1 MGRMKR
7 GRVVDLKYD
16 ILTPITG
23 GAKMKQT
30 KIASAVV
37 ISMMLAFALVANA
50 AEFTMKFANPVSK
63 EHSWGKAA
71 EKFAELVTE
80 ATKGRVLVQ
89 AHHAGTLGQIRE
101 TLEMARVGT
110 VDFVVAGTGHVTAFT
125 PEIGITVLPYLWK
138 NTATMF
144 KALDG
149 PFGAVI
155 DKALA
160 KQGLALSAWW
170 DNGFRH
176 MTNSVRAINT
186 PEDMKGLK
194 IRVVQSEM
202 SINII
207 NALGGNAVPMSY
219 SELYTALS
227 QKVVDGQENPFM
239 NIYASKFYEVQKY
252 MSVTKHQYST
262 LPIIMSDKTWKKL
275 DENQRKI
282 IQKVALESAAYMRKK
297 VGANEDSQRKAMEAA
312 GMKVNDVKD
321 LAAFRKTQEPV
332 YEWAKKKWGAERV
345 SAVMTEVEK
354 YRKMYPAGST
364 YFGLSDK
371 KK

>member
-1 MGRMKR
+1 MQTRQAFRCLVLGLIFTAAACTFLGVAPAMAKK
-7 GRVVDLKYD
+7 VTLK
-16 ILTPITG
+16 
-23 GAKMKQT
+23 
-30 KIASAVV
+30 
-37 ISMMLAFALVANA
+37 FAHSEAVANIRHDVVLQ
-50 AEFTMKFANPVSK
+50 FAKQVSDL
-63 EHSWGKAA
+63 S
-71 EKFAELVTE
+71 
-80 ATKGRVLVQ
+80 KGEITVEVFPAGVMGTHQ
-89 AHHAGTLGQIRE
+89 SCQEQVAMGTL
-101 TLEMARVGT
+101 
-110 VDFVVAGTGHVTAFT
+110 DFYPTTAGLVSVFDPNRTQ
-125 PEIGITVLPYLWK
+125 ELIELPYLFDSYAQAYAFMD
-138 NTATMF
+138 TPFVSRFYEPLLIRGIRYLAT
-144 KALDG
+144 
-149 PFGAVI
+149 
-155 DKALA
+155 
-160 KQGLALSAWW
+160 W

>member
-1 MGRMKR
+1 MQAKR
-7 GRVVDLKYD
+7 ALRCLALSLLATVALCTVLGVTPAIAKKVNLK
-16 ILTPITG
+16 
-23 GAKMKQT
+23 
-30 KIASAVV
+30 
-37 ISMMLAFALVANA
+37 FAHSEAVANIRHDA
-50 AEFTMKFANPVSK
+50 ALHFAKQVSDLSK
-63 EHSWGKAA
+63 GEISVEVFPAGVMGTHQSCQEQVAMGTLDFYPTTAGLVSVFDPNRA
-71 EKFAELVTE
+71 QELVE
-80 ATKGRVLVQ
+80 
-89 AHHAGTLGQIRE
+89 
-101 TLEMARVGT
+101 
-110 VDFVVAGTGHVTAFT
+110 
-125 PEIGITVLPYLWK
+125 LPYLFDSYAQAYAFMD
-138 NTATMF
+138 TPFVSRFYEPLLVRGIRYLAT
-144 KALDG
+144 
-149 PFGAVI
+149 
-155 DKALA
+155 
-160 KQGLALSAWW
+160 W

-176 MTNSVRAINT
+176 MTNSVRPIFM

-207 NALGGNAVPMSY
+207 NALGGSAVPMSY

-227 QKVVDGQENPFM
+227 QRVVDGQENPFM

-275 DENQRKI
+275 DENQRQI

-312 GMKVNDVKD
+312 GMHVNEVKD

-345 SAVMTEVEK
+345 NAVLSEVEK
-354 YRKMYPAGST
+354 YRKIYPTGST